1 MSKFNSLKKQLD
13 RIEVT
18 KKGSIELSD
27 NLLLSLS
34 ESFLNA
40 LNIEKEIELLFNGK
54 CNPVLENDTSISI
67 ADWSIKIRDL
77 AISKGLR
84 KEIVKEYRQGE
95 FSLKVLNW
103 LYKEPTKEFLIDVPI
118 VETSKEIE
126 NFFLVGS

>member
-18 KKGSIELSD
+18 KNGTIELSD
-27 NLLLSLS
+27 NLLLFLS
-34 ESFLNA
+34 ESLLNA
-40 LNIEKEIELLFNGK
+40 LNIEKEIELLFTGK

-67 ADWSIKIRDL
+67 TDWSIKIRDST
-77 AISKGLR
+77 ISKGLR
-84 KEIVKEYRQGE
+84 KEVVKEYKQGE

-103 LYKEPTKEFLIDVPI
+103 LYKEPTKDFLIDVPI